1 MNEPS
6 LLKTLAGVRLHIF
19 HPDSQSVRAFCASL
33 TQIGCHAQHS
43 WPPVAER
50 PADAQLLLV
59 AIENHHEAVLTPLFR
74 SLQQH
79 HTPVIALANCHDAR
93 LFPLLMK
100 LQPAA
105 IAERELNPFA
115 LIVQIIGT
123 WQSAQQ
129 NAQLRGELQAR
140 QQRKMRNER
149 LAQAKGV
156 LMQTFGLDESGA
168 YRFMRTEAMN
178 TRSSLEFTAERVIS
192 QLQKD

>member
-100 LQPAA
+100 LQPTA

-140 QQRKMRNER
+140 QQRKLRNER

-178 TRSSLEFTAERVIS
+178 TRSSLEFTA
-192 QLQKD
+192 D

>member
-43 WPPVAER
+43 WPPAAER
-50 PADAQLLLV
+50 PAEAQLLLV
-59 AIENHHEAVLTPLFR
+59 AIENHHETVLTSLFR
-74 SLQQH
+74 TLQQL

-140 QQRKMRNER
+140 QQRKLRNER

-192 QLQKD
+192 QLQKG

>member
-6 LLKTLAGVRLHIF
+6 LLNTLAGVRLHIF

-33 TQIGCHAQHS
+33 TQLGCHAQHS
-43 WPPVAER
+43 WPPVAEL
-50 PADAQLLLV
+50 PSDTQLLLV
-59 AIENHHEAVLTPLFR
+59 AIENHHEALLSRLFSRLQDSDTPM
-74 SLQQH
+74 
-79 HTPVIALANCHDAR
+79 IALANCHDAR
-93 LFPLLMK
+93 LFPLLLK
-100 LQPAA
+100 LQPTA

-129 NAQLRGELQAR
+129 RTRLRAELQAR
-140 QQRKMRNER
+140 QQRKAKNEQ

-178 TRSSLEFTAERVIS
+178 TRSSLEFTAERVIN
-192 QLQKD
+192 QLQKL

>member
-129 NAQLRGELQAR
+129 NVQLRGELQAR

-192 QLQKD
+192 QLQKG

>member
-105 IAERELNPFA
+105 IAERELNPVA

-140 QQRKMRNER
+140 QQRKLRNER

-192 QLQKD
+192 QLQKG

>member
-79 HTPVIALANCHDAR
+79 HTPVIALANCNDAR

-192 QLQKD
+192 QLQKG

>member
-100 LQPAA
+100 LQPTA

-140 QQRKMRNER
+140 QQRKLRNER

-192 QLQKD
+192 QLQKG

>member
-50 PADAQLLLV
+50 PADVQLLLV

>member
-43 WPPVAER
+43 WPPVAEC

-59 AIENHHEAVLTPLFR
+59 AIENHHEALLTPLFH

-100 LQPAA
+100 LQPTA

-115 LIVQIIGT
+115 LIVQIIGS
-123 WQSAQQ
+123 WQSARQ
-129 NAQLRGELQAR
+129 NAQLRGQLQAC
-140 QQRKMRNER
+140 QQRKLRSER

-192 QLQKD
+192 QLQKG

>member
-140 QQRKMRNER
+140 QQRKLRNER

-192 QLQKD
+192 QLQKG

>member
-74 SLQQH
+74 LLQQH

-140 QQRKMRNER
+140 QQRKLRNER

-192 QLQKD
+192 QLQKG

>member
-59 AIENHHEAVLTPLFR
+59 AIENHHEALLTPLFR
-74 SLQQH
+74 TLQQH

-123 WQSAQQ
+123 WQSARQ
-129 NAQLRGELQAR
+129 NAQLRGQLQAR
-140 QQRKMRNER
+140 QQRKLRSER

-192 QLQKD
+192 QLQKG

>member
-100 LQPAA
+100 LQPTA

-123 WQSAQQ
+123 SQSAQQ
-129 NAQLRGELQAR
+129 NAQLRC
-140 QQRKMRNER
+140 
-149 LAQAKGV
+149 
-156 LMQTFGLDESGA
+156 
-168 YRFMRTEAMN
+168 
-178 TRSSLEFTAERVIS
+178 
-192 QLQKD
+192 

>member
-43 WPPVAER
+43 WPPVTER
-50 PADAQLLLV
+50 PADAQLLLA

-192 QLQKD
+192 QLQKG

>member
-192 QLQKD
+192 QLQKG

>member
-33 TQIGCHAQHS
+33 TQIGCRVQHS

-140 QQRKMRNER
+140 QQRKLRNER

-192 QLQKD
+192 KLQKG

>member
-6 LLKTLAGVRLHIF
+6 LLKTLAGVQLHIF

-43 WPPVAER
+43 WPPVAEC

-59 AIENHHEAVLTPLFR
+59 AIENHHEALLTPLFH

-100 LQPAA
+100 LQPTA

-115 LIVQIIGT
+115 LIVQIIGS
-123 WQSAQQ
+123 WQSARQ
-129 NAQLRGELQAR
+129 NAQLRGQLQAR
-140 QQRKMRNER
+140 QQRKPKSER

-192 QLQKD
+192 QLQKG